1 MIANCRPRAMWGWAV
16 RDLGR
21 RPHFTLLLLLVLMG
35 LTLLLSLWTLL
46 GRSVSTATVKLMQ
59 QAPAVVIRRVSP
71 MGWMPLPV
79 DEALAGIGEVAG
91 ALNPRARV
99 WGVVASSQGA
109 VTVVGVAGDRF
120 DSLPADFPSPL
131 PGQALVGPG
140 VVIAEKEKHLI
151 LHGATSLTLTVIAR
165 MPAASSMATHD
176 IVAVHPRDART
187 LLGLQPHQ
195 ASDLVL
201 DVYHPSEIV
210 PLCTELVR
218 HFPWP
223 VNIATRTETI
233 DLALGH
239 ITRSTGIG
247 VVVAAP
253 AAAAFVLL
261 VLALGAAGRQ
271 HSWETGLYKAMGWT
285 GGDLMRLALYEAL
298 ILILPALT
306 FGFAAAYGMLYWP
319 GVTWIANLFFGWPG
333 LAPALHLSIEG
344 VVGAL
349 VPVALIMG
357 LPFFSAMLWTAWQ
370 GIRSDPGQLIQG
382 GL

>member
-1 MIANCRPRAMWGWAV
+1 MTTGCRPRAMWGWAAL
-16 RDLGR
+16 DLGR
-21 RPHFTLLLLLVLMG
+21 RPHFTLLLLLVIMG
-35 LTLLLSLWTLL
+35 LTLLLSLWTLM
-46 GRSVSTATVKLMQ
+46 GRAVSTAAVKLMQ
-59 QAPAVVIRRVSP
+59 RAPAVVIRRVSP

-91 ALNPRARV
+91 ALNPRTRI

-109 VTVVGVAGDRF
+109 VTLVAVAGERF
-120 DSLPADFPSPL
+120 DSLPAGCPAPL

-140 VVIAEKEKHLI
+140 IAIADNEKHVI
-151 LHGATSLTLTVIAR
+151 LHGATSLTLSVVAR

-176 IVAVHPRDART
+176 IVAVHPSDARA

-201 DVYHPSEIV
+201 DVYHPSEIE
-210 PLCTELVR
+210 PLCTELAR

-223 VNIATRTETI
+223 VNIATRTEAI
-233 DLALGH
+233 DLALDN
-239 ITRSTGIG
+239 ITRSTGLG
-247 VVVAAP
+247 VVSAAP

-261 VLALGAAGRQ
+261 VLVLGAAGRQ
-271 HSWETGLYKAMGWT
+271 QRWETGLYKAMGWT
-285 GGDLMRLALYEAL
+285 GGDLVRLALYEAL
-298 ILILPALT
+298 MLLVPAVA

-319 GVTWIANLFFGWPG
+319 GVTWVAKLFFGWPG
-333 LAPALHLSIEG
+333 LAPALHLSIVG
-344 VVGAL
+344 AAGAL